1 MAKIKRILYGRAEI
15 RNSLSE
21 HASSVYLHID
31 PNDKPDLF
39 NLFFSGQTHD
49 LLCYHSNIDLFIFSR
64 RKISC
69 SRATAHLVFN

>member
-31 PNDKPDLF
+31 PNDKANHIGYKHF
-39 NLFFSGQTHD
+39 
-49 LLCYHSNIDLFIFSR
+49 
-64 RKISC
+64 
-69 SRATAHLVFN
+69 

>member
-1 MAKIKRILYGRAEI
+1 MAARRYEDLQ
-15 RNSLSE
+15 
-21 HASSVYLHID
+21 ASMQSFVYLHID

-39 NLFFSGQTHD
+39 NLFFSGQRHD

-69 SRATAHLVFN
+69 SRATAHLVFH